1 MGIFSS
7 IKELFNKNIECDA
20 DMNSHMVFLL
30 KKKKYMYLNKNI
42 IVRDGTQCVVVY
54 KSRVAD
60 VILPGK
66 YKITEQVIPETYRR
80 AKVDKLN
87 NKREKFKLTASD
99 WMNWYDVLDLK
110 YGYSE
115 DPDVFDPFANE
126 DIFYETISK
135 EIPDA
140 LQKYTEGE
148 IKDIYKYNM
157 TNDYYDD
164 PIYSIQEIEIS

>member
-1 MGIFSS
+1 MKAYII
-7 IKELFNKNIECDA
+7 IKDIGEYEDHYRIIEDHA
-20 DMNSHMVFLL
+20 YFD
-30 KKKKYMYLNKNI
+30 KEKAQ
-42 IVRDGTQCVVVY
+42 R
-54 KSRVAD
+54 
-60 VILPGK
+60 
-66 YKITEQVIPETYRR
+66 
-80 AKVDKLN
+80 KVDELN
-87 NKREKFKLTASD
+87 NKFKNFKLTAGD

-110 YGYSE
+110 YAYSE

-157 TNDYYDD
+157 TNEYYDY

>member
-1 MGIFSS
+1 MKAYII
-7 IKELFNKNIECDA
+7 IKDIGEYEDHCRIIEDHA
-20 DMNSHMVFLL
+20 YFD
-30 KKKKYMYLNKNI
+30 KEKAQ
-42 IVRDGTQCVVVY
+42 R
-54 KSRVAD
+54 
-60 VILPGK
+60 
-66 YKITEQVIPETYRR
+66 
-80 AKVDKLN
+80 KVDELN
-87 NKREKFKLTASD
+87 NKFENFNLTADD

-157 TNDYYDD
+157 TNDYYDN

>member
-1 MGIFSS
+1 MKAYII
-7 IKELFNKNIECDA
+7 IKDIGEYED
-20 DMNSHMVFLL
+20 
-30 KKKKYMYLNKNI
+30 
-42 IVRDGTQCVVVY
+42 
-54 KSRVAD
+54 
-60 VILPGK
+60 
-66 YKITEQVIPETYRR
+66 YRR
-80 AKVDKLN
+80 IIEDHAYFDKEKAQRKVYELN
-87 NKREKFKLTASD
+87 NEFKNFKLTAGD

-110 YGYSE
+110 YAYSE

-157 TNDYYDD
+157 TNDYYDY
-164 PIYSIQEIEIS
+164 PIYSTQEIDIS

>member
-1 MGIFSS
+1 MKAYIIIEDIGEYEDHCRIIEYHAYFD
-7 IKELFNKNIECDA
+7 KEKA
-20 DMNSHMVFLL
+20 Q
-30 KKKKYMYLNKNI
+30 
-42 IVRDGTQCVVVY
+42 R
-54 KSRVAD
+54 
-60 VILPGK
+60 
-66 YKITEQVIPETYRR
+66 
-80 AKVDKLN
+80 KVDELN
-87 NKREKFKLTASD
+87 NKFKKVKLTAGD

-110 YGYSE
+110 YAYSE

-157 TNDYYDD
+157 TNDYYDY

>member
-1 MGIFSS
+1 MKAYII
-7 IKELFNKNIECDA
+7 IKDIGEYEDHCRIIEDHA
-20 DMNSHMVFLL
+20 YFD
-30 KKKKYMYLNKNI
+30 KEKAQ
-42 IVRDGTQCVVVY
+42 R
-54 KSRVAD
+54 
-60 VILPGK
+60 
-66 YKITEQVIPETYRR
+66 
-80 AKVDKLN
+80 KVDELN
-87 NKREKFKLTASD
+87 NKFENFKLTADD

-115 DPDVFDPFANE
+115 DPDVFDPFTNE

-157 TNDYYDD
+157 TNDYYDN